1 MATVVTEVV
10 QTEVEIEISS
20 LFLLSPLSTLNN
32 ILLTS
37 KKETV
42 MQSLIIYEN
51 SLFSIEKE
59 PSEIP
64 WVKIFTKEPYKELGD
79 MPKELRLKL
88 WDIYDI
94 VESEMT
100 RYYKPEKIN
109 MASFANML
117 PRVHIH
123 VMARF
128 KNDSYFPNPMWGE
141 KIREANLD
149 LPSEQEF
156 HKRVR
161 QALK

>member
-1 MATVVTEVV
+1 
-10 QTEVEIEISS
+10 
-20 LFLLSPLSTLNN
+20 
-32 ILLTS
+32 
-37 KKETV
+37 

-51 SLFSIEKE
+51 SQLYIEKE
-59 PSEIP
+59 ASEIP

-88 WDIYDI
+88 WDMYDI
-94 VESEMT
+94 VESEMR

-109 MASFANML
+109 MASFANIF

-141 KIREANLD
+141 KMREAD
-149 LPSEQEF
+149 LTLPDENEF
-156 HKRVR
+156 FKKLFKSL
-161 QALK
+161 QKLN